1 MRSAAWLLV
10 LAAGLGPGC
19 AVQPDPQAHADPGT
33 MHFFMRADLPLARA
47 QINGVDVGFMLL
59 DTGSSI
65 TVLAKDLAD
74 RLHLA
79 RQGKMPVTGI
89 GGTTTA
95 DICSVS
101 DLRVGGQSLGAHA
114 ATVIDL
120 APLSRNIGWPVAGIV
135 GFDTIRDQA
144 FTIDFEAGTITFESA
159 ESRGFADSTPGAT
172 ASANPGVQPPPGAA
186 VLELRTIG
194 GLPAVPGRI
203 ASHPNAWLQI
213 DTGSDGSLALSLAA
227 VRQCPDLLSSHA
239 NSAGEATGVGGVGNL
254 IQSTLVTVGV
264 FGVNLSDVSMQVELP
279 DRQGLSPT
287 QFGDRSGG
295 TLLVGRLGNQVLRR
309 FRITFDLPHH
319 RLWAVVRPGLA
330 GR

>member
-1 MRSAAWLLV
+1 MCLAAWLLV
-10 LAAGLGPGC
+10 LAAGLGWGC
-19 AVQPDPQAHADPGT
+19 AATPDPQAHADPGT
-33 MHFFMRADLPLARA
+33 IHFFMRVDLPLARA
-47 QINGVDVGFMLL
+47 RVSGVDVGFMLL
-59 DTGSSI
+59 DTGSST
-65 TVLAKDLAD
+65 TVLSKDLAD

-79 RQGKMPVTGI
+79 RLGKVPVTGI
-89 GGTTTA
+89 GGTLTA
-95 DICSVS
+95 DTCSMS
-101 DLRVGGQSLGAHA
+101 DLWVGGRSLGARS

-144 FTIDFEAGTITFESA
+144 FTIDFDAGTVAFDNPEPPA
-159 ESRGFADSTPGAT
+159 GAT
-172 ASANPGVQPPPGAA
+172 V
-186 VLELRTIG
+186 VELRMIG
-194 GLPAVPGRI
+194 GLAAVPGCI
-203 ASHPNAWLQI
+203 GAHANAWLQI

-264 FGVNLSDVSMQVELP
+264 FGVELSDVSMQVELP
-279 DRQGLSPT
+279 DHQGLSPT

-295 TLLVGRLGNQVLRR
+295 TLLVGRMGNQVLRR

-319 RLWAVVRPGLA
+319 RLWAVARPGPA
-330 GR
+330 PR